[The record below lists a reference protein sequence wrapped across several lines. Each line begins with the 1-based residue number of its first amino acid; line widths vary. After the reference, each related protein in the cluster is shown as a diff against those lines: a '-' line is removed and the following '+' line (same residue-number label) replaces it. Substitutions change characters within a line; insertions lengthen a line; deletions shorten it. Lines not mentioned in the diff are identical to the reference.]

1 MPRIHTS
8 HVVVVV
14 VVVGW
19 KRMHVYPHQLQHTP
33 TMHSEKHAPMAAK
46 ALYFRR
52 ETFE

>member
-1 MPRIHTS
+1 M
-8 HVVVVV
+8 VVV
-14 VVVGW
+14 VVVGEE
-19 KRMHVYPHQLQHTP
+19 MHAYPHQLQHTP